1 MYQDQSNPNPPQN
14 IEKYRHASVKLILH
28 RFYNVN
34 TNIIHADSNLMCC
47 NIVWSNLCNVLLQT
61 NYLIHFLNLNIEINK
76 ILILH

>member
-34 TNIIHADSNLMCC
+34 TNIYMFVHADSNLLCVVILFEVIYVMCH
-47 NIVWSNLCNVLLQT
+47 
-61 NYLIHFLNLNIEINK
+61 YKLII
-76 ILILH
+76 